1 MPPDPTDP
9 DLVLARERALARLLR
24 IEHEGAY
31 VGFADP
37 DAAGGE
43 GDAREERQA
52 AEYVAGITRQRRWLD
67 FLIAHF
73 YRGNANQLEPALRQ
87 ILRIGLY
94 DLLFLSTPEHAA
106 VNEAVE
112 LAKRVVRPKA
122 GGLVNGLLR
131 AVLRHRDRLPEPAT
145 GKPERDLAVRTSH
158 PTWIAR
164 RWLRR
169 YGADEARALLER
181 DNERPRYALR
191 VNSLRTTPEAFG
203 RDLDDL
209 GVEWTPSRWLDDFVL
224 VDALQPVLRAGW
236 LDEGR
241 CAVQDEAAAL
251 IVRLLDPQ
259 PGETILDVAA
269 APGGK
274 ALYAAMR
281 MGDEGR
287 VLAFDVHSAR
297 ANLVR
302 EAAAAHGLSSVEV
315 EAADL
320 RDLAAQPDPP
330 LGDRVLLDAP
340 CSGLGVLAKRADLR
354 WRRTPEEIDELM
366 DLQDELLDA
375 AARLVRPGG
384 LLVYST
390 CTIEPEE
397 NADRVEAF
405 LARHPEF
412 SPERADGFVPDAFVT
427 EAGYFAALPQ
437 RHGTDGAFAARL
449 RKTQRATTVPRAA
462 ALCRGARLNRL
473 PSARLFAMFPR
484 FSPSDVPPAR

>member
-1 MPPDPTDP
+1 LNP
-9 DLVLARERALARLLR
+9 DLPLVPARERALQRLLR

-31 VGFADP
+31 VGFVDT
-37 DAAGGE
+37 DSAGGE
-43 GDAREERQA
+43 DDAREERQA

-67 FLIAHF
+67 FLIAQF

-94 DLLFLSTPEHAA
+94 DILFLSKPEHAA

-112 LAKRVVRPKA
+112 LAKRIVRPKA
-122 GGLVNGLLR
+122 GGLVNGILR
-131 AVLRHRDRLPEPAT
+131 SVLRQRDRLPEPDT
-145 GKPERDLAVRTSH
+145 GKPERDLAIRTSH

-164 RWLRR
+164 RWLAR
-169 YGADEARALLER
+169 YGETEARALLEH

-191 VNSLRTTPEAFG
+191 VNTLRTTPEAFG
-203 RDLDDL
+203 RDLDAL
-209 GVEWTPSRWLDDFVL
+209 GVEWAPSQWIDDFVL
-224 VDALQPVLRAGW
+224 VESLQPVLRAGW

-251 IVRLLDPQ
+251 VVRLLDPQ
-259 PGETILDVAA
+259 PEETILDVAA

-281 MGDEGR
+281 MGDEGH

-302 EAAAAHGLSSVEV
+302 EATDAHGLTSIDV

-330 LGDRVLLDAP
+330 QGDRVLLDAP

-354 WRRTPEEIDELM
+354 WRRTPEGIGELT

-397 NADRVEAF
+397 NAERVDAF
-405 LARHPEF
+405 LARHPDF
-412 SPERADGFVPDAFVT
+412 AMERADDFVPDAFT
-427 EAGYFAALPQ
+427 TDAGYFAALPH

-449 RKTQRATTVPRAA
+449 RKRA
-462 ALCRGARLNRL
+462 
-473 PSARLFAMFPR
+473 S
-484 FSPSDVPPAR
+484 